1 MIEEVKGMDDRWA
14 KLSPGQR
21 RAERLTWYATP
32 VVPFASQE
40 AEKAYLTRVQRF
52 VDVYKVEEPDRVPV
66 SLPAGTLPAYMYG
79 ADYRAVMYDYK
90 KAAELWLRFNEDFQC
105 DHLVSPARL
114 LPGPVYERLDYRLY
128 AWPGH
133 AMPDTAKGYQYVE
146 GEYMKAGE
154 YDYLIRDFSGF
165 LMGTFM
171 PRAFGALEPFAKLSP
186 LINVLELPTYY
197 FMPHTKP
204 EVQAA
209 LQALIDAG
217 RLLAEWNAFMK
228 EFDRRGKS
236 LGFPPQST
244 MCFCKAPFDYL
255 GDTLRGT
262 KGIMTDMYRRPD
274 KVLEAMDVVAD
285 ASIAN
290 VVDTLNATRGLTALF
305 PLHKGADGWMSEKQ
319 FDTFYWPPLKKVID
333 ACVDEGI
340 LVTLFAEGAF
350 NTRLDRVN
358 EFPKGAVHWIF
369 DRTDMATAKRVLGGN
384 CCISGNVPS
393 SILAAGT
400 PGEVKEYCRK
410 LIGICAPGG
419 GYILTPGTADLTEA
433 RPENV
438 RAMMEAAREYGVY
451 GK

>member
-1 MIEEVKGMDDRWA
+1 
-14 KLSPGQR
+14 
-21 RAERLTWYATP
+21 
-32 VVPFASQE
+32 
-40 AEKAYLTRVQRF
+40 
-52 VDVYKVEEPDRVPV
+52 
-66 SLPAGTLPAYMYG
+66 
-79 ADYRAVMYDYK
+79 
-90 KAAELWLRFNEDFQC
+90 
-105 DHLVSPARL
+105 
-114 LPGPVYERLDYRLY
+114 
-128 AWPGH
+128 
-133 AMPDTAKGYQYVE
+133 
-146 GEYMKAGE
+146 
-154 YDYLIRDFSGF
+154 
-165 LMGTFM
+165 
-171 PRAFGALEPFAKLSP
+171 
-186 LINVLELPTYY
+186 
-197 FMPHTKP
+197 
-204 EVQAA
+204 
-209 LQALIDAG
+209 
-217 RLLAEWNAFMK
+217 
-228 EFDRRGKS
+228 
-236 LGFPPQST
+236 

-340 LVTLFAEGAF
+340 LVTLFAEGSF
-350 NTRLDRVN
+350 NTRLERVN

-369 DRTDMATAKRVLGGN
+369 DRTDMALAKRVLGGS

-410 LIGICAPGG
+410 VIGICAPGG

-451 GK
+451 RK